1 MKLVSSICFAIFAL
15 FLNACSGISNSGSPN
30 SVSVVTYEDSVK
42 IIPSKT
48 EPRELKDGYAY
59 GKIEQCVHNEK
70 AEQNLITQSSSY
82 NHALLVG
89 DTQNCKRYMWPKAI
103 SYYRKYYNDLTNDQ
117 IMDEFFKAISDD
129 YVDMVRKARHQG
141 IEFEIVI
148 SNLEKK
154 VSYKDYTFIVFDVSS
169 NLIMENLTAHS
180 TSFDKT
186 LGISENDGKNWW
198 IIAINEETPN
208 ILSDFPQEV
217 INEIMG
223 Y

>member
-1 MKLVSSICFAIFAL
+1 MKLISSICSVVFVFCL
-15 FLNACSGISNSGSPN
+15 SSCTGISTSESSN
-30 SVSVVTYEDSVK
+30 SVSVITYEDSV
-42 IIPSKT
+42 IITPSETK
-48 EPRELKDGYAY
+48 PRELKDGYAY
-59 GKIEQCVHNEK
+59 GKIEPCIHSEK
-70 AEQNLITQSSSY
+70 AEQNLIKQSYSY

-103 SYYRKYYNDLTNDQ
+103 TYYRKYYHDLTNDQ

-148 SNLEKK
+148 SNLDKK
-154 VSYKDYTFIVFDVSS
+154 ITYNNYTFIVFNVSS
-169 NLIMENLTAHS
+169 NFIMENLTAHS

-208 ILSDFPQEV
+208 ILSEFPQEV